1 MKLQFSISE
10 LSSYSDE
17 VFPQVVDQYRIVELE
32 PGVARVVQNVKNKNF
47 RPGGTVSGP
56 AIFSLVDNEMYI
68 LLLVHIGREPLVVT
82 TNFSDD
88 FFKTKC
94 KRGNDCG
101 L

>member
-17 VFPQVVDQYRIVELE
+17 VFPQVVDQYRIVELQ

-56 AIFSLVDNEMYI
+56 AILSLVDNEMYI
-68 LLLVHIGREPLVVT
+68 LLLAHIGREPLVVT
-82 TNFSDD
+82 TNCSDD
-88 FFKTKC
+88 FFKNQMQTRK
-94 KRGNDCG
+94 
-101 L
+101 